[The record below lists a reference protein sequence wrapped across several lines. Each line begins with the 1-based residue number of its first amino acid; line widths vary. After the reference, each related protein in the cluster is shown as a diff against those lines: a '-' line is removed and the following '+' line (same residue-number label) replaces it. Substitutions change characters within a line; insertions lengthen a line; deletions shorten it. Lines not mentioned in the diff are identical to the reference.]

1 MKAGI
6 ITLYG
11 NVNYGNKLQNYAVSR
26 LLALRGVEATT
37 FVPRSQSAVTNYVW
51 RAIRLA
57 QRAMLTGYERDRT
70 AGFEKF
76 TSGIPVKYLLT
87 EAAKRKSAK
96 EYDFLVLGSDQIWH
110 PRAFN
115 LREERFGSFFS
126 SERVLCIAA
135 SFGVSDLPQDCIKYY
150 REGLSRLEWISVR
163 EDDGARLV
171 KRLAG
176 KDVPVLADPTIGLPI
191 EEWRKVSSSAR
202 CPESKKYMLLYALGG
217 LSDDQM
223 KYLRDLAKQRNAMLI
238 DILDKNDPYYY
249 IASPEEFIGLIENAD
264 CVFTDS
270 FHASVFSML
279 FETPVNIL
287 KRQGSASNV
296 FSRLETFAKTYGL
309 EKRILEKAD
318 FKTLQDYFSCDYRY
332 ASGVVETKRKEL
344 NEFIDNFIE
353 SLEFS

>member
-37 FVPRSQSAVTNYVW
+37 FVPRSQPVVINYAW
-51 RAIRLA
+51 RAVRLA
-57 QRAMLTGYERDRT
+57 QRAMLTGLERERT
-70 AGFEKF
+70 AGFERF
-76 TSGIPVKYLLT
+76 TGNTPVKYLLT
-87 EAAKRKSAK
+87 DTAKRKTAR

-115 LREERFGSFFS
+115 LREERFGSFFP
-126 SERVLCIAA
+126 SERVVCIAA
-135 SFGVSDLPQDCIKYY
+135 SFGVSELPQDCIEYY
-150 REGLSRLEWISVR
+150 QEGLSRLEWISVR
-163 EDDGARLV
+163 EDDGAKLV
-171 KRLAG
+171 KRLTG
-176 KDVPVLADPTIGLPI
+176 KDVPVLADPTIGLPVA
-191 EEWRKVSSSAR
+191 EWKKVVSSAR
-202 CPESKKYMLLYALGG
+202 CPESKYVLLYALGG
-217 LSDDQM
+217 LPDDQM
-223 KYLRDLAKQRNAMLI
+223 NILQEFAKQNNATLI
-238 DILDKNDPYYY
+238 DILDRSNPNYYT
-249 IASPEEFIGLIENAD
+249 ANPGEFIGLIENAD

-309 EKRILEKAD
+309 EERILKKLD
-318 FKTLQDYFSCDYRY
+318 FETLRGCFSCDYGY
-332 ASGVVETKRKEL
+332 ALKVAETKRKEL
-344 NEFIDNFIE
+344 NVFIDGFIA
-353 SLEFS
+353 SLGCL